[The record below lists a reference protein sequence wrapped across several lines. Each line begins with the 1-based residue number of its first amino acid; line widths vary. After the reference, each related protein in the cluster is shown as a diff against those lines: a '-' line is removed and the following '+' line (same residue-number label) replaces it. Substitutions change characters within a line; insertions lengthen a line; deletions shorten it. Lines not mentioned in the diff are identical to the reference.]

1 LCSRGDNPDIST
13 KVQLD
18 DQTKPDVAVEVGDDA
33 PAETEMETDEGHKV
47 TEQILDEKLGEA
59 NESASSEAAA
69 IVESAIEKRK
79 FADMSGDEIEEVD
92 DAEEIDD
99 VEEVEDDEE
108 VDEVSLLYNF
118 FSPLPRQA

>member
-1 LCSRGDNPDIST
+1 MCSRGDNPDIST

>member
-1 LCSRGDNPDIST
+1 MCSRGDNPDIST

-47 TEQILDEKLGEA
+47 TEQIIDEKLGEA

-79 FADMSGDEIEEVD
+79 FADMSGDEIGEVD